1 MHIYVCLYNS
11 YLHMYINTHIYM
23 KKTILKI
30 PQSEYRQRVPKRI
43 LGKLAQAFWCIIMVP
58 TNS

>member
-1 MHIYVCLYNS
+1 
-11 YLHMYINTHIYM
+11 MYINTHIYM

-43 LGKLAQAFWCIIMVP
+43 LGKLAQAFWCMIMVP